1 MGREGTWS
9 WAAESEFSAENSG
22 MEGWSRLRGCH
33 LGQGPM
39 VGTCL
44 LSAEGRE
51 PGCLG
56 ALTSLL
62 PTGLRAAAGAVPEE
76 HGVEILPEH
85 QPRMEAAGMG
95 QVPGDWVGVVRC
107 WKRAG
112 LEDLCPDLPC
122 NLELIQAPVWPHV

>member
-1 MGREGTWS
+1 
-9 WAAESEFSAENSG
+9 
-22 MEGWSRLRGCH
+22 
-33 LGQGPM
+33 M

-95 QVPGDWVGVVRC
+95 LGGRHQGTGGRGGGGWQC

>member
-1 MGREGTWS
+1 
-9 WAAESEFSAENSG
+9 
-22 MEGWSRLRGCH
+22 
-33 LGQGPM
+33 M

-95 QVPGDWVGVVRC
+95 LGGRHQGTGGRGGGWVAMLEESWPGGPLSRLTVQ
-107 WKRAG
+107 
-112 LEDLCPDLPC
+112 P
-122 NLELIQAPVWPHV
+122 

>member
-1 MGREGTWS
+1 
-9 WAAESEFSAENSG
+9 
-22 MEGWSRLRGCH
+22 
-33 LGQGPM
+33 M

-95 QVPGDWVGVVRC
+95 LGGRHQGTGGRGGVGGDAGRELAWRTFVPTY
-107 WKRAG
+107 RAT
-112 LEDLCPDLPC
+112 L
-122 NLELIQAPVWPHV
+122 N